1 MIHQRHPTDVPKDKM
16 RDANTLGAILMQ
28 MNRGMGITISALM
41 LAIAS
46 LMVGN
51 SSSDPSLINFKIAMA
66 MMAVVALLSI
76 TDSLMLSKTDGDSVL
91 KKRLKK
97 QVS

>member
-1 MIHQRHPTDVPKDKM
+1 
-16 RDANTLGAILMQ
+16 
-28 MNRGMGITISALM
+28 
-41 LAIAS
+41 
-46 LMVGN
+46 
-51 SSSDPSLINFKIAMA
+51 MA